1 MPALAIML
9 GANVGTTLIVQI
21 LSFNI
26 AAVAP
31 VLFIIGLVA
40 FRSGP
45 RSRIKDIGRVSI
57 GLGLMLLALHILLD
71 TLAPAEN
78 APGVRVFMNAITGDP
93 VLCILIG
100 AVVTWVVHSSVAS
113 VLLVMSLA
121 YAHFISPYAALA
133 LVLGANL
140 GSAINPVF
148 EGARRDNPASYRLPL
163 GNLVN
168 RLVGILLVAPFL
180 GPIAAHLQAWQP
192 DLAKATALFHIAFN
206 VATAILFIG
215 LLDGMARLL
224 KTLLPKRVQEADPS
238 RPRYLDESALETP
251 SLALADAARET
262 LHMGDHVEIMLRKVM
277 AAMMTND
284 RALVDQVSRMDNSV
298 DSLDEAIKLYVTKL
312 TRGSLDER
320 EGQRAMEIISFAI
333 NLEHI
338 GDIIDKNLSELAT
351 KKIKRRF
358 QFSPEGAEEL
368 SAFHKRIV
376 DSLRIAFGVFMS
388 GDVNEARKLLAEKA
402 ALRNTELAA
411 TERHLDRLRE
421 GRPETIETT
430 SLHLDVLRDLRRIHS
445 HICSVAY
452 PVLDAAGEL
461 AAYRTPRATSRRCR
475 RRPRRAAAR
484 VKTRPPQRSSV
495 FDAAAIFHD
504 QHDVADVDDRRQSL
518 ADDNHGFA
526 LGDAVDQRHQAA
538 AHREEPERHRHH
550 ALSGALAGNPLHQKA
565 RGEQQLR
572 DQAERQPE
580 IELGD
585 EDIVE
590 IIAERLPVLND
601 HHVTSVATG
610 VGFLRRI
617 SHHTPARS
625 MIPIHNR
632 SKKP

>member
-1 MPALAIML
+1 MGSLVLLDLMGGVALLLWGLHMVHSGILRAFGPDLRVLLARALKNRVTAFAAGVGLTALLQSSTATALITSSFATEGLVGLVPALAIML

-26 AAVAP
+26 AAGAP
-31 VLFIIGLVA
+31 VLFILGLIA
-40 FRSGP
+40 FRSGA
-45 RSRIKDIGRVSI
+45 RSRIKDIGRVCI

-78 APGVRVFMNAITGDP
+78 APGVRVIMSAITGDP
-93 VLCILIG
+93 VLCIIIG
-100 AVVTWVVHSSVAS
+100 ALVTWVVHSSVAS

-121 YAHFISPYAALA
+121 YAHFISPSAAIA

-140 GSAINPVF
+140 GSAINPLF

-168 RLVGILLVAPFL
+168 RLVGVLLVAPFL
-180 GPIAAHLQAWQP
+180 RPVTEFMQAWQP
-192 DLAKATALFHIAFN
+192 DLAKLTAEFHIAFN
-206 VATAILFIG
+206 VATAVIFIG
-215 LLDGMARLL
+215 LLDGLAALL
-224 KTLLPKRVQEADPS
+224 KWLLPDRVQETDPS
-238 RPRYLDESALETP
+238 RPRYLDDSALETP
-251 SLALADAARET
+251 SLALADAAREA
-262 LHMGDHVEIMLRKVM
+262 LHMGDHVEVMLRKVM
-277 AAMMTND
+277 AAIMTND
-284 RALVDQVSRMDNSV
+284 RGLVDQVSRMDNAV

-320 EGQRAMEIISFAI
+320 EGHRAMEIISFAI

-368 SAFHKRIV
+368 SAFHKRTM

-461 AAYRTPRATSRRCR
+461 PARGKAENDLATL
-475 RRPRRAAAR
+475 
-484 VKTRPPQRSSV
+484 PPP
-495 FDAAAIFHD
+495 
-504 QHDVADVDDRRQSL
+504 
-518 ADDNHGFA
+518 
-526 LGDAVDQRHQAA
+526 A
-538 AHREEPERHRHH
+538 AH
-550 ALSGALAGNPLHQKA
+550 PLP
-565 RGEQQLR
+565 R
-572 DQAERQPE
+572 
-580 IELGD
+580 
-585 EDIVE
+585 
-590 IIAERLPVLND
+590 
-601 HHVTSVATG
+601 
-610 VGFLRRI
+610 
-617 SHHTPARS
+617 
-625 MIPIHNR
+625 
-632 SKKP
+632 

>member
-1 MPALAIML
+1 MVLLDLMGGVALLLWGLHMVHSGILRAFGPDLRLLLAKALSNRFTAFAAGLALTALLQSSTATALITSSFTSEGLVSLVPALAIML

-26 AAVAP
+26 SAVAP
-31 VLFIIGLVA
+31 ILFIIGLVA

-78 APGVRVFMNAITGDP
+78 APSVRVFMSAITGDP
-93 VLCILIG
+93 VLCIIFG
-100 AVVTWVVHSSVAS
+100 AAVTWVVHSSVAS

-121 YAHFISPYAALA
+121 YAHFISPPASLA

-140 GSAINPVF
+140 GSAINPIF
-148 EGARRDNPASYRLPL
+148 EGARRDNPASHRLPL
-163 GNLVN
+163 GNFVN
-168 RLVGILLVAPFL
+168 RLAGVVLVAPFL
-180 GPIAAHLQAWQP
+180 NPISELLASWQP

-206 VATAILFIG
+206 IATALIFIG

-224 KTLLPKRVQEADPS
+224 KRLLPTRVLEADPS
-238 RPRYLDESALETP
+238 RPRYLDDSALETP

-262 LHMGDHVEIMLRKVM
+262 LHMGDHVEVMLRKVM

-284 RALVDQVSRMDNSV
+284 RALVDQVSQMDNSV

-320 EGQRAMEIISFAI
+320 EGQRAMEIVSFAI

-358 QFSPEGAEEL
+358 QFSTEGAEEL
-368 SAFHKRIV
+368 STFHKRTM

-388 GDVNEARKLLAEKA
+388 GDVNEARKLLAEKT
-402 ALRNTELAA
+402 ALRNAELAA

-461 AAYRTPRATSRRCR
+461 AAYRSTETE
-475 RRPRRAAAR
+475 
-484 VKTRPPQRSSV
+484 
-495 FDAAAIFHD
+495 
-504 QHDVADVDDRRQSL
+504 L
-518 ADDNHGFA
+518 A
-526 LGDAVDQRHQAA
+526 
-538 AHREEPERHRHH
+538 
-550 ALSGALAGNPLHQKA
+550 ALSA
-565 RGEQQLR
+565 
-572 DQAERQPE
+572 
-580 IELGD
+580 
-585 EDIVE
+585 
-590 IIAERLPVLND
+590 PVPGRN
-601 HHVTSVATG
+601 
-610 VGFLRRI
+610 
-617 SHHTPARS
+617 
-625 MIPIHNR
+625 
-632 SKKP
+632 